1 MKTAT
6 NAQRWVASMQGNA
19 HAPAVLLQHERCFCW
34 SHPHRHAV
42 HLRVGGCMSLCCT
55 NRSTCGTP
63 WLVCHIR
70 SHSQRSRVG
79 VLSYLASVVMISGAL
94 SPGQGVE
101 GQQQQ
106 HNRQLDHLPAA
117 GLELLLQIEC
127 LLPVGLRPCVHLT
140 VHAAACADAFV
151 VQMVA
156 RHPGCCCGKPVE
168 GPAKFMSALKETY
181 QSLCTGLLRWRAE
194 VLLSNEQTADA
205 GRDHWSLLQPISPG
219 IYACCSRKRSAAS
232 CVRSH
237 STQQRRS

>member
-1 MKTAT
+1 
-6 NAQRWVASMQGNA
+6 MQGNA
-19 HAPAVLLQHERCFCW
+19 HAPAVLLQQHERCFCW

-140 VHAAACADAFV
+140 VHAAACADAF
-151 VQMVA
+151 
-156 RHPGCCCGKPVE
+156 CCSDGGTAPR
-168 GPAKFMSALKETY
+168 L
-181 QSLCTGLLRWRAE
+181 LLRE
-194 VLLSNEQTADA
+194 T
-205 GRDHWSLLQPISPG
+205 GRGP
-219 IYACCSRKRSAAS
+219 RKVHVRIERSVSKPMYRLAALAS
-232 CVRSH
+232 
-237 STQQRRS
+237 